1 MSTAPTRYINRKG
14 HVIPDMSRQMATV
27 CTSLSREQFDQPEI
41 RICTATAPNAPAGYQ
56 WPHLKTPAREL

>member
-1 MSTAPTRYINRKG
+1 MTKPTRYINRKG

-27 CTSLSREQFDQPEI
+27 CTTVSRERFDQPEI
-41 RICTATAPNAPAGYQ
+41 RICAATAPNAPAGYQ

>member
-1 MSTAPTRYINRKG
+1 MTKPARYINRKG

-27 CTSLSREQFDQPEI
+27 CTSLSRERFDQTEI
-41 RICTATAPNAPAGYQ
+41 RICAATAPNAPAGYQ